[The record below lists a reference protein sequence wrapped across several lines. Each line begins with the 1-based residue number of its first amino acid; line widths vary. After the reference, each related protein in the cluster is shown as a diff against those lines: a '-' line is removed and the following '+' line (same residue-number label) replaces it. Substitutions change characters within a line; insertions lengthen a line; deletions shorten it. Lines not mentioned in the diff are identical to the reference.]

1 MAAKTYKLCACE
13 TAANLAVEV
22 SEHLAHGWELY
33 GHPFIG
39 AENLYCQAV
48 ISSARRAWLRR
59 WQVRLSKRNRSVI
72 GNAPMD
78 PEAAH
83 QRTVRCAGALRRDAV
98 LARESMR

>member
-1 MAAKTYKLCACE
+1 MAGKTYKLCACD
-13 TAANLAVEV
+13 TAADLAVEV
-22 SEHLAHGWELY
+22 SQHLAQGWELY

-48 ISSARRAWLRR
+48 ISNARRAWLRR

-72 GNAPMD
+72 GKASTD

-83 QRTVRCAGALRRDAV
+83 QATVRCAGAPRRDPV
-98 LARESMR
+98 LARESIH